1 MLKGDYGE
9 EKALVISVPVSE
21 HTFICLLNLMVS
33 VSEWQ
38 FHEKKDHVCF
48 IKNMYKPHSAR
59 NRVVAQLIFVCRKS
73 EGMIWL
79 GVLEHLH

>member
-9 EKALVISVPVSE
+9 EKALVISVPISE

-38 FHEKKDHVCF
+38 FHEKKGPCLF
-48 IKNMYKPHSAR
+48 Y
-59 NRVVAQLIFVCRKS
+59 
-73 EGMIWL
+73 
-79 GVLEHLH
+79 